1 VNEKEENKA
10 SSKKDKQITGLSGE
24 YFVAAELLKRD
35 FQVSMTLGNAKSI
48 DLIAISPETNIPYKI
63 QVKTLR
69 KKPNCFT
76 LSIDKIVCDDFYFF
90 VYLNS
95 ESETPE
101 YHIIQGK
108 ELLSDLPHFY
118 GASIGR
124 GDKRETVNH
133 GPIQPHKN
141 RWDKLK

>member
-1 VNEKEENKA
+1 MQEEKIIRSKA
-10 SSKKDKQITGLSGE
+10 DNQITGLSGE

-48 DLIAISPETNIPYKI
+48 DLIAISQVTNKIYRI

-76 LSIDKIVCDDFYFF
+76 LLINKVVSEDIYIF

-95 ESETPE
+95 EHEMPD
-101 YHIIQGK
+101 YHIIEGS
-108 ELLSDLPHFY
+108 ELLANLQHFY

-124 GDKRETVNH
+124 LDKRETVNH
-133 GPIQPHKN
+133 GPIKEHKN

>member
-1 VNEKEENKA
+1 MSEKEEDKA
-10 SSKKDKQITGLSGE
+10 PNKKDKQITGLSGE
-24 YFVAAELLKRD
+24 YFVAAELLKRN

-48 DLIAISPETNIPYKI
+48 DLIAISPETNISYKI

-76 LSIDKIVCDDFYFF
+76 LLIDKIVGEDFYFF

-95 ESETPE
+95 EQEAPE
-101 YHIIQGK
+101 YYIIQGI
-108 ELLSDLPHFY
+108 ELKSDLPHFY

-124 GDKRETVNH
+124 SDKRETVNH
-133 GPIQPHKN
+133 GPIKPHKN